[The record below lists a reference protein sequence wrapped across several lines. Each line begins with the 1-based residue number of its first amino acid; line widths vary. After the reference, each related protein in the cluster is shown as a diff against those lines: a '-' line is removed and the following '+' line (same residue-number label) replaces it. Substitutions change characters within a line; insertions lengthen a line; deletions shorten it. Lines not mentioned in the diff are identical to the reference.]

1 MECNNVN
8 CKYFIKKD
16 KKPYKSWMDRIF
28 EVGNGCKYPYCKL
41 RNQFN
46 KRK

>member
-1 MECNNVN
+1 MTCNNVN

-16 KKPYKSWMDRIF
+16 RNPYKGWFSHIF
-28 EVGNGCKYPYCKL
+28 EKDSGCKYPYCKL
-41 RNQFN
+41 KSRNN